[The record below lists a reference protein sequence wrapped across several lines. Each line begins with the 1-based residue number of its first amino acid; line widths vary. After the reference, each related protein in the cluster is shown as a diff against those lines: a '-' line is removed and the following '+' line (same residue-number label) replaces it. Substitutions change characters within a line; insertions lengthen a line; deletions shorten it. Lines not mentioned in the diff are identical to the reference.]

1 MSLMDDVFDLR
12 DHLKDTPQA
21 KLLDNI
27 ETRLWAYEEW
37 IDKHKPLMQV
47 AIDFKRL
54 VSEGDSIAIAALL
67 ELETIKE
74 EKE

>member
-21 KLLDNI
+21 ELLDNI

-37 IDKHKPLMQV
+37 IDKHTPLLQSV
-47 AIDFKRL
+47 VDFKKI
-54 VSEGDSIAIAALL
+54 VSEGDDAAITALL
-67 ELETIKE
+67 AAETIRE

>member
-21 KLLDNI
+21 ELFDNI

-37 IDKHKPLMQV
+37 IDKNRPLLQAV
-47 AIDFKRL
+47 LDFKNL
-54 VSEGDSIAIAALL
+54 VSEDDDSAVKALL
-67 ELETIKE
+67 ALETIKE
-74 EKE
+74 EQD

>member
-37 IDKHKPLMQV
+37 IDNNSPLLQTV
-47 AIDFKRL
+47 VDFKQL
-54 VSEGDSIAIAALL
+54 VSEDDNKAVEALL
-67 ELETIKE
+67 AIESVKE
-74 EKE
+74 EQG

>member
-12 DHLKDTPQA
+12 DHLKDTPEA

-37 IDKHKPLMQV
+37 IDKHQPLLQTVVDMKV
-47 AIDFKRL
+47 L
-54 VSEGDSIAIAALL
+54 LSEESNAEIKALL
-67 ELETIKE
+67 AIEEIKDE
-74 EKE
+74 